1 VVSFEWRARGMA
13 PEERGSDLF
22 ERLFS
27 RAMSSKIFHN
37 RELLSPDYVP
47 QALPFREEQLSK
59 LASILSVSLKSE
71 RPNNVFIYGLTGT
84 GKTAAVKLVF
94 KKLRE
99 KAEEVKANVQTVYV
113 NTRQKDTE
121 YRVLAEILESLGVSV
136 PFTGLSVSELY
147 NRLSKAIQL
156 RGPVVLVALDEID
169 YLVKKHGDDL
179 LYRLLRM
186 NSELAR
192 GKITVV
198 GITNDL
204 RLVDML
210 DPRVKSSLGEEEIVF
225 PPYDAEQLRKILED
239 RARMAFRDGAL
250 DPDVIPLCA
259 ALAAREH
266 GDARKALDLLRTAGE
281 IAERNGDE
289 RVTAKHV
296 ELARNQLE
304 HDTVES
310 IVSTLP
316 LHSKLI
322 LLAALKVIEEK
333 GKATTGEVYSTYLG
347 LVSKLGIEYITSRR
361 ATDIISELDMLGIL
375 DARVTSRGRYG
386 KTKTITLQ
394 TNKQAV
400 MKALLKDELVGALV
414 SDWQGSSYR

>member
-1 VVSFEWRARGMA
+1 METGKSQK
-13 PEERGSDLF
+13 DLF
-22 ERLFS
+22 EDLFS
-27 RAMSSKIFHN
+27 KALQSRIFVN

-47 QALPFREEQLSK
+47 QTLPFREEQLTK
-59 LASILSVSLKSE
+59 LASILSVSLKNE

-94 KKLRE
+94 KKLKE
-99 KAEEVKANVQTVYV
+99 KADEIKANVVAVYV

-121 YRVLAEILESLGVSV
+121 YRVLAEVLDSLGVKV
-136 PFTGLSVSELY
+136 PFTGLSVSELH
-147 NRLSKAIQL
+147 NRLFKAVQNKGSITI
-156 RGPVVLVALDEID
+156 VALDEID
-169 YLVKKHGDDL
+169 YLVKKHSDDL

-186 NSELAR
+186 NSELQR
-192 GKITVV
+192 GKITIV

-204 RLVDML
+204 KLIDSL

-225 PPYDAEQLRKILED
+225 PPYDAEQLKKILEE
-239 RARMAFRDGAL
+239 RARLAFREGAL
-250 DPDVIPLCA
+250 SPEVISLCA

-281 IAERNGDE
+281 IAERNNDE
-289 RVTAKHV
+289 KVEIRHV
-296 ELARNQLE
+296 EMARNQLE
-304 HDTVES
+304 HDTVEA
-310 IVSTLP
+310 IISTLP

-322 LLAALKVIEEK
+322 LLATLKIIEEK
-333 GKATTGEVYSTYLG
+333 GKATTGEVYSKYLD
-347 LVSKLGIEYITSRR
+347 LVKKLGIEYITSRR

-394 TNKQAV
+394 TSKEAV
-400 MKALLKDELVGALV
+400 LKALLKDELIGAV
-414 SDWQGSSYR
+414 IDE

>member
-1 VVSFEWRARGMA
+1 METGKSQK
-13 PEERGSDLF
+13 DLF
-22 ERLFS
+22 EDLFS
-27 RAMSSKIFHN
+27 KALQSRIFIN

-47 QALPFREEQLSK
+47 QTLPFREEQLAK
-59 LASILSVSLKSE
+59 LASILSVSLKNE

-94 KKLRE
+94 KKLKE
-99 KAEEVKANVQTVYV
+99 KADEIKANVVAVYV

-121 YRVLAEILESLGVSV
+121 YRVLAEVLDSLGVKV

-147 NRLSKAIQL
+147 NRLFKAVQNKGSITI
-156 RGPVVLVALDEID
+156 VALDEID

-186 NSELAR
+186 NSELQR
-192 GKITVV
+192 GKITIV

-204 RLVDML
+204 KLIDSL

-225 PPYDAEQLRKILED
+225 PPYDAEQLKKILEE
-239 RARMAFRDGAL
+239 RARLAFREGAL
-250 DPDVIPLCA
+250 SPEVIPLCA

-281 IAERNGDE
+281 IAERNNDE
-289 RVTAKHV
+289 KVETRHV
-296 ELARNQLE
+296 EMARNQLE
-304 HDTVES
+304 HDTVEA

-322 LLAALKVIEEK
+322 LLATLKIIEEK
-333 GKATTGEVYSTYLG
+333 GKATTGEVYSKYLD
-347 LVSKLGIEYITSRR
+347 LVKKLGIEYITSRR

-394 TNKQAV
+394 TSKEAV
-400 MKALLKDELVGALV
+400 LKALLKDELIGAV
-414 SDWQGSSYR
+414 INE

>member
-1 VVSFEWRARGMA
+1 METGKSQK
-13 PEERGSDLF
+13 DLF
-22 ERLFS
+22 EDLFS
-27 RAMSSKIFHN
+27 KALQSRIFVN

-47 QALPFREEQLSK
+47 QTLPFREEQLTK
-59 LASILSVSLKSE
+59 LASILSVSLKNE

-94 KKLRE
+94 KKLKE
-99 KAEEVKANVQTVYV
+99 KADEIKANVVAVYV

-121 YRVLAEILESLGVSV
+121 YRVLAEVLDSLGVKV
-136 PFTGLSVSELY
+136 PFTGLSVSELH
-147 NRLSKAIQL
+147 NRLFKAVQNKGSITI
-156 RGPVVLVALDEID
+156 VALDEID

-186 NSELAR
+186 NSELQR
-192 GKITVV
+192 GKITIV

-204 RLVDML
+204 KLIDSL

-225 PPYDAEQLRKILED
+225 PPYDAEQLKKILEE
-239 RARMAFRDGAL
+239 RAKLAFREGAL
-250 DPDVIPLCA
+250 SPEVISLCA

-281 IAERNGDE
+281 IAERNNDE
-289 RVTAKHV
+289 KVETRHV
-296 ELARNQLE
+296 EMARNQLE
-304 HDTVES
+304 HDTVEA
-310 IVSTLP
+310 IISTLP

-322 LLAALKVIEEK
+322 LLATLKIIEEK
-333 GKATTGEVYSTYLG
+333 GKATTGEVYSKYLD
-347 LVSKLGIEYITSRR
+347 LVKKLGIEYITSRR

-394 TNKQAV
+394 TSKDAV
-400 MKALLKDELVGALV
+400 LKALLKDELIGAVL
-414 SDWQGSSYR
+414 DE

>member
-1 VVSFEWRARGMA
+1 METGKSQK
-13 PEERGSDLF
+13 DLF
-22 ERLFS
+22 EDLFS
-27 RAMSSKIFHN
+27 KALQSRIFVK

-47 QALPFREEQLSK
+47 QTLPFREEQLTK
-59 LASILSVSLKSE
+59 LASILSVSLKNE

-94 KKLRE
+94 KKLKE
-99 KAEEVKANVQTVYV
+99 KADEIKENVVAVYV

-121 YRVLAEILESLGVSV
+121 YRVLAEVLDSLGVKV
-136 PFTGLSVSELY
+136 PFTGLSVSELH
-147 NRLSKAIQL
+147 NRLFKAVQNKGSITI
-156 RGPVVLVALDEID
+156 VALDEID

-186 NSELAR
+186 NSELQR
-192 GKITVV
+192 GKITIV

-204 RLVDML
+204 KLIDSL

-225 PPYDAEQLRKILED
+225 PPYDAEQLKKILEE
-239 RARMAFRDGAL
+239 RARLAFREGAL
-250 DPDVIPLCA
+250 SPEVISLCA

-281 IAERNGDE
+281 IAERNNDE
-289 RVTAKHV
+289 KVETRHV
-296 ELARNQLE
+296 EMARNQLE
-304 HDTVES
+304 HDTVEA
-310 IVSTLP
+310 IISTLP

-322 LLAALKVIEEK
+322 LLATLKIIEEK
-333 GKATTGEVYSTYLG
+333 GKATTGEVYSKYLD
-347 LVSKLGIEYITSRR
+347 LVKKLGIEYITSRR

-394 TNKQAV
+394 TSKEAV
-400 MKALLKDELVGALV
+400 LKALLKDELIGAV
-414 SDWQGSSYR
+414 IDE